1 MTKSSTRFTVLVS
14 VVACLLVIILSPVL
28 SIIVPL
34 LAIAI
39 PPVLLGLFLYLLLKG
54 GDAGL
59 DKTLHKI
66 KREYMSLKRNVN
78 TQAQTQTQT
87 QTQTQAQAQA
97 QAQAQTRKQAQN
109 IGDREEILNKITRS
123 YKTPKKSQNADTDE
137 RPHSKFR
144 WDDSGAIICP
154 AETIEVKPVME
165 DPPKKGD
172 EEQETPL
179 A

>member
-66 KREYMSLKRNVN
+66 KREYMSLKKNVN
-78 TQAQTQTQT
+78 
-87 QTQTQAQAQA
+87 
-97 QAQAQTRKQAQN
+97 AQAQTEAQTQKQAQD

-123 YKTPKKSQNADTDE
+123 YKAPKKSQNADTDE

-154 AETIEVKPVME
+154 AENIEVKPIVE

-172 EEQETPL
+172 EEHETPL

>member
-28 SIIVPL
+28 SIIAPL

-78 TQAQTQTQT
+78 TQAQTQT
-87 QTQTQAQAQA
+87 

>member
-1 MTKSSTRFTVLVS
+1 MSPCHYSISSTFYNCSL
-14 VVACLLVIILSPVL
+14 ACYCNSSCIIGP
-28 SIIVPL
+28 I
-34 LAIAI
+34 
-39 PPVLLGLFLYLLLKG
+39 LYLLLKG

-78 TQAQTQTQT
+78 AQAQTQAQTQK
-87 QTQTQAQAQA
+87 QAQ
-97 QAQAQTRKQAQN
+97 KQAQN

-165 DPPKKGD
+165 DPPKKDD

>member
-78 TQAQTQTQT
+78 TQAQTQTQ
-87 QTQTQAQAQA
+87 A